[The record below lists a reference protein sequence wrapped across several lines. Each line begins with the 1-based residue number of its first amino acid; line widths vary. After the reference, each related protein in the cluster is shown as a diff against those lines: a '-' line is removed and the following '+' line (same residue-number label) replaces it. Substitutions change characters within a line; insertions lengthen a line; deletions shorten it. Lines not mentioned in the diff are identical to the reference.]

1 MKKEKYN
8 VAVVGATGAVG
19 EQMREIL
26 DERLFPVDE
35 LRLLASER
43 SAGQHLEFQQKQVRV
58 GVLDEH
64 SFEDID
70 IALFSAGG
78 SVSDKFAPIAL
89 RAGLHLP
96 EEVVTWIARRVTQN
110 VRELEG

>member
-78 SVSDKFAPIAL
+78 EQRDVDIFEGMLVQNTDTDLFLLKLKVLTGGAL
-89 RAGLHLP
+89 R
-96 EEVVTWIARRVTQN
+96 
-110 VRELEG
+110 REQP